1 MKPETDKPGLP
12 DNLRALALAARA
24 RVQKMPAVGPVVA
37 EQGPNHGYLESPYA
51 EDDWELWACLLLDAF
66 GTRSPNVANAFMSQL
81 ADLCPDVWIEG
92 ESQGLDGYRFEQA
105 ISIVKAL
112 KPRNEAES
120 ALCVQAVSL
129 HLAMM
134 KVGSRLRNSS
144 HVDPHSAAALA
155 QLGKA
160 YAKQVETIA
169 SLRNRKSSRQTIKV
183 FKNVTVNYRDE
194 KHLHVPTPGEGM
206 GRNQCQAAEPLR
218 ARARDAGVPSERPAL
233 PCPDSF
239 GTVVP
244 LARREG

>member
-24 RVQKMPAVGPVVA
+24 RVQKLPAVGPVVA
-37 EQGPNHGYLESPYA
+37 EQGLNHGYLESPYA

-81 ADLCPDVWIEG
+81 ADLCPDVWVEG

-112 KPRNEAES
+112 KPRNEAEG

-129 HLAMM
+129 HLAML

-183 FKNVTVNYRDE
+183 VKNVTVNYRDE
-194 KHLHVPTPGEGM
+194 KHLHVPAPGG
-206 GRNQCQAAEPLR
+206 GSVRNQCHAAEPLR
-218 ARARDAGVPSERPAL
+218 ARARYAGVPEERPSL
-233 PCPDSF
+233 PCPNTF